1 MATAPTFRASGVL
14 SRKRHSAFSPLDLYA
29 NLPGASGPL
38 PTINKLLTSSLSA
51 ATWGGRRRVSTLFTP
66 HIKDPVTGIDSIL
79 EHRLA
84 KVLPSTVV
92 KDVGHLKWLAPRVLE
107 PTTAGPVLH
116 LLEDVQKGLRKMDR
130 GRPKTKALPF
140 STRALRGFLAQVPAK
155 IQVMALLAFRT
166 ASRVGDLRALRRRDL
181 TITKDGLLVSFQVTK
196 TNQEGEIRA
205 DHRILIPDPPAEVL
219 SFLKARS
226 TPEAHLFV
234 KADVK
239 RLETALRQ
247 YKPSPFELANW
258 TAMDPQ
264 NSINDHYTLHSFKRG
279 AAALA
284 WEAAAEGRLPLADLM
299 LFLKHKEVQSALEYC
314 PCPMLAAK
322 VAGSSAAAITAIS
335 RTPSSSRQ

>member
-1 MATAPTFRASGVL
+1 VATAPTFRASGAL
-14 SRKRHSAFSPLDLYA
+14 SRKQHSAFSPLDLYA

-38 PTINKLLTSSLSA
+38 PTINKLLATSLSA
-51 ATWGGRRRVSTLFTP
+51 GTWGGRRRVATLFKP
-66 HIKDPVTGIDSIL
+66 HAKDPLKGIDSIL
-79 EHRLA
+79 ESRLET
-84 KVLPSTVV
+84 VLPSTVV
-92 KDVGHLKWLAPRVLE
+92 KGVGHLKWLAPRVLE
-107 PTTAGPVLH
+107 PTAAGPVLH

-130 GRPKTKALPF
+130 GRPKMKALPF
-140 STRALRGFLAQVPAK
+140 STRALRGFLAQVPDK
-155 IQVMALLAFRT
+155 IKAMALLAFRT
-166 ASRVGDLRALRRRDL
+166 ASRVGDLQGLRRRDL
-181 TITKDGLLVSFQVTK
+181 TITKDGLLVSFQITK
-196 TNQEGEIRA
+196 ANQEGEIRA

-219 SFLKARS
+219 SFLKTRS
-226 TPEAHLFV
+226 APEANLFAS
-234 KADVK
+234 ADFK

-247 YKPSPFELANW
+247 YKPSSFELASW
-258 TAMDPQ
+258 AAMDPQ

-314 PCPMLAAK
+314 PCPTLAAK